1 MPLPLKYVDHRPQK
15 PMTLYARLLCIV
27 LFAMPC
33 YALPAAAQ
41 DSRLVLSS
49 NTTELTLT
57 PWARVVKDADKNKTV
72 EQILNSPLAMPPG
85 DAGGAINFGYTDAA
99 YWFVIPLEN
108 IEKNPLERLLM
119 FEPTWLDQ
127 VQVTLVDASGQLQT
141 QLGGD
146 TLPFAQRAEPRRQI
160 NFKLVLPPGQSTL
173 VVRVASRDTLFVV
186 MSLLD
191 RSALNQLASG
201 EAAFFGFFYGALL
214 ALIAFNLVLYLSVR
228 EPMHLAYCA
237 YVGAFLVLHSV
248 YNGHAF
254 GLFFRESPE
263 LSNWAHSLFAYLFAL
278 SGLVFA
284 NVFLDLKHKLPRMYK
299 VWQKFL
305 IVFFVY
311 FFATF
316 PIGYGVHARGAVNW
330 IVIYSVFVLCL
341 GFISMKQGNNVAKYY
356 LAATVAGLIGT
367 SITALTVL
375 GILPY
380 TFATFR
386 AVDFGMLV
394 DAIMLS
400 LALAERISE
409 GVRLKRLRRFFSPAV
424 ADQLLSVRS
433 EDLYRT
439 HQREIVVMFLDLR
452 GYTSFTLK
460 HGSDEVMRAL
470 AEFHAVMGELI
481 ASHGAT
487 LERFAGDGMM
497 IFFNDPVEIPDPAV
511 KACRMAVEMQSRFL
525 DLQKVWQTRSY
536 SLALGVGISQ
546 GVATIGAIG
555 FEGRHDYAAIG
566 NVTNLAAR
574 LCSQAQGG
582 QTIIC
587 SVVAKNIDK
596 ILQVRPMASLVLKG
610 FAEPVECFEL
620 VNPAQQ
626 QRLESAISVQAQ
638 GIPALG

>member
-1 MPLPLKYVDHRPQK
+1 
-15 PMTLYARLLCIV
+15 MTHYARLLWIV
-27 LFAMPC
+27 LFAIPC

-41 DSRLVLSS
+41 DARLALSS
-49 NTTELTLT
+49 NTTEVALT
-57 PWARVVKDADKNKTV
+57 PWVRIVKDADKNKTV

-108 IEKNPLERLLM
+108 TEKNPLERLLI
-119 FEPTWLDQ
+119 FEPTWLDE
-127 VQVTLVDASGQLQT
+127 VNVTLVDASGQLQT
-141 QLGGD
+141 QVGGD

-173 VVRVASRDTLFVV
+173 VVRVASRDTLFLV

-201 EAAFFGFFYGALL
+201 EAAFFGFFYGALI
-214 ALIAFNLVLYLSVR
+214 ALIAFNFVLYLSVR
-228 EPMHLAYCA
+228 EPMYLAYCA
-237 YVGAFLVLHSV
+237 YVGAFLVLHTV

-254 GLFFRESPE
+254 GLFFREWPE

-284 NVFLDLKHKLPRMYK
+284 SVFLDLKHKLPRMYK

-316 PIGYGVHARGAVNW
+316 PFGYGVHARGAVAW
-330 IVIYSVFVLCL
+330 IAIYSVFVLCI
-341 GFISMKQGNNVAKYY
+341 GFISMKQGNSVAKYY

-367 SITALTVL
+367 SITSLTVL

-400 LALAERISE
+400 LALAERISRVNSLE
-409 GVRLKRLRRFFSPAV
+409 RLRRFFSPAV
-424 ADQLLSVRS
+424 ANQLLSARN
-433 EDLYRT
+433 EDLYRP
-439 HQREIVVMFLDLR
+439 HQREIVVAFLDLR

-460 HGSDEVMRAL
+460 HGPEEVMRML

-497 IFFNDPVEIPDPAV
+497 LFFNDPVEIPDPAV
-511 KACRMAVEMQSRFL
+511 KACRMTMEMQSRFE
-525 DLQKVWQTRSY
+525 DLQKVWDARSY
-536 SLALGVGISQ
+536 SLSLGVGIAQ

-555 FEGRHDYAAIG
+555 FEGRRDYAAIG

-582 QTIIC
+582 QTIVC
-587 SVVAKNIDK
+587 SVVAKNVSTT
-596 ILQVRPMASLVLKG
+596 LSVQPMTSLSLKG
-610 FAEPVECFEL
+610 FDEPVECFEL
-620 VNPAQQ
+620 GTPLGTTLLAPA
-626 QRLESAISVQAQ
+626 
-638 GIPALG
+638 IPRRPQEITAAA

>member
-1 MPLPLKYVDHRPQK
+1 
-15 PMTLYARLLCIV
+15 MTHYARLLWIV
-27 LFAMPC
+27 LFAIPS

-41 DSRLVLSS
+41 ESRLALSS
-49 NTTELTLT
+49 STTEVVLT
-57 PWARVVKDADKNKTV
+57 PWVRVVKDADKNKTV

-108 IEKNPLERLLM
+108 TEKNPLERLLM

-141 QLGGD
+141 QVGGD

-201 EAAFFGFFYGALL
+201 EAAFFGFFYGALI
-214 ALIAFNLVLYLSVR
+214 ALIAFNFVLYLSVR

-237 YVGAFLVLHSV
+237 YVGAFLVLYTV

-254 GLFFRESPE
+254 GLFFREWPE

-284 NVFLDLKHKLPRMYK
+284 SVFLDLKHKLPRMYK

-305 IVFFVY
+305 IAFFVY

-330 IVIYSVFVLCL
+330 IAIYSVFVLCI
-341 GFISMKQGNNVAKYY
+341 GFISMKQGNSVAKYY

-367 SITALTVL
+367 SITSLTVL

-394 DAIMLS
+394 DSIMLS
-400 LALAERISE
+400 LALAARISE
-409 GVRLKRLRRFFSPAV
+409 GERLRRLRRFFSPAV

-433 EDLYRT
+433 EDLYGT
-439 HQREIVVMFLDLR
+439 HQREIVVLFLDLR

-525 DLQKVWQTRSY
+525 DLQKVWEARSY

-555 FEGRHDYAAIG
+555 FDGRHDYAAIG

-582 QTIIC
+582 QTIVC
-587 SVVAKNIDK
+587 SLVAKNIST
-596 ILQVRPMASLVLKG
+596 ILPVKPVASLVLKG
-610 FAEPVECFEL
+610 FAEPVECFEM

-626 QRLESAISVQAQ
+626 QLLESAISVQAQ
-638 GIPALG
+638 GMPALG

>member
-1 MPLPLKYVDHRPQK
+1 
-15 PMTLYARLLCIV
+15 MTHYARLLWIV
-27 LFAMPC
+27 LFAIPC

-41 DSRLVLSS
+41 DSRLALSS
-49 NTTELTLT
+49 NTTEVALT
-57 PWARVVKDADKNKTV
+57 PWVRIVKDADKNKTV

-99 YWFVIPLEN
+99 YWFVIPLDN
-108 IEKNPLERLLM
+108 TEKNPLERLLM
-119 FEPTWLDQ
+119 FEPTWLDE
-127 VQVTLVDASGQLQT
+127 VNVTLVDASGQLQT
-141 QLGGD
+141 QVGGD
-146 TLPFAQRAEPRRQI
+146 TLPFAQRAELRRQI
-160 NFKLVLPPGQSTL
+160 NFNLVLPPGQSTL
-173 VVRVASRDTLFVV
+173 VVRVASRDTLFLV

-201 EAAFFGFFYGALL
+201 EAAFFGFFYGALI
-214 ALIAFNLVLYLSVR
+214 ALIAFNFVLYLSVR
-228 EPMHLAYCA
+228 QPMYLAYCA
-237 YVGAFLVLHSV
+237 YVGAFLLIHSV

-254 GLFFRESPE
+254 GLIFRQWPE

-284 NVFLDLKHKLPRMYK
+284 SVFLDLKHKLPRIYG

-305 IVFFVY
+305 LVFVVY

-316 PIGYGVHARGAVNW
+316 PFGYGVHARGAVTW
-330 IVIYSVFVLCL
+330 IAICSVFVLGL
-341 GFISMKQGNNVAKYY
+341 GIISMKQGNSVAKYY
-356 LAATVAGLIGT
+356 LAATAAGLIGT
-367 SITALTVL
+367 AITSLTVL

-394 DAIMLS
+394 DAILLS
-400 LALAERISE
+400 LALAERISRVNSLE
-409 GVRLKRLRRFFSPAV
+409 RLRRFFSPAV
-424 ADQLLSVRS
+424 ANQLLSARN
-433 EDLYRT
+433 EDLYRP
-439 HQREIVVMFLDLR
+439 HQREIVVVFLDLR

-460 HGSDEVMRAL
+460 HGPEEVMRML

-497 IFFNDPVEIPDPAV
+497 LFFNDPVEIPDPAV
-511 KACRMAVEMQSRFL
+511 KACRMTMEMQSRFE
-525 DLQKVWQTRSY
+525 DLQKTWAARSY
-536 SLALGVGISQ
+536 SLSLGVGIAQ

-555 FEGRHDYAAIG
+555 FEGRRDYAAIG

-582 QTIIC
+582 QTIVC
-587 SVVAKNIDK
+587 SVVAKNVSTT
-596 ILQVRPMASLVLKG
+596 LSVQPMTSLSLKG
-610 FAEPVECFEL
+610 FDEPVECFEL
-620 VNPAQQ
+620 GTPLGTTLLAPA
-626 QRLESAISVQAQ
+626 
-638 GIPALG
+638 IPRRPQEITAVA

>member
-1 MPLPLKYVDHRPQK
+1 MIH
-15 PMTLYARLLCIV
+15 YARLLWIV
-27 LFAMPC
+27 LIAIPC
-33 YALPAAAQ
+33 YALPASAQ

-49 NTTELTLT
+49 NSTELTLT
-57 PWARVVKDADKNKTV
+57 PWVRVVKDADKNKTV
-72 EQILNSPLAMPPG
+72 EQILNLPLAMPPG

-108 IEKNPLERLLM
+108 TEKNPLERLLM

-141 QLGGD
+141 QVGGD

-201 EAAFFGFFYGALL
+201 EAAFFGFFYGALI

-237 YVGAFLVLHSV
+237 YVGAFLVLYTV

-254 GLFFRESPE
+254 GLFFRDWPE
-263 LSNWAHSLFAYLFAL
+263 PSNWAHSLFAYLFAL

-284 NVFLDLKHKLPRMYK
+284 SVFLDLKHKLPRMYK

-330 IVIYSVFVLCL
+330 IAIYSVFVLCI
-341 GFISMKQGNNVAKYY
+341 GFISMKQGNSVAKYY

-367 SITALTVL
+367 AITSLTVL

-394 DAIMLS
+394 DSIMLS
-400 LALAERISE
+400 LALAARISAGE
-409 GVRLKRLRRFFSPAV
+409 RLKRLRRFFSPAV

-497 IFFNDPVEIPDPAV
+497 IFFNDPVEIPDPAA

-525 DLQKVWQTRSY
+525 DLQKVWETRSY

-582 QTIIC
+582 QTIVC

-610 FAEPVECFEL
+610 FAKPVECFEM

-638 GIPALG
+638 RMPALG

>member
-1 MPLPLKYVDHRPQK
+1 
-15 PMTLYARLLCIV
+15 MTKYARLFWIV
-27 LFAMPC
+27 LFAIPC

-41 DSRLVLSS
+41 ESRLALSS
-49 NTTELTLT
+49 NTTEVALT
-57 PWARVVKDADKNKTV
+57 PWVRIVKDADKNKTV
-72 EQILNSPLAMPPG
+72 KQILSSPLEIPPS
-85 DAGGAINFGYTDAA
+85 DTGGAINFGYTDAA
-99 YWFVIPLEN
+99 YWFVIPLDN
-108 IEKNPLERLLM
+108 SEKTPLARLLI
-119 FEPTWLDQ
+119 FEPTWLDE
-127 VQVTLVDASGQLQT
+127 VQVNLVDASGQLQT

-146 TLPFAQRAEPRRQI
+146 TLPFTQRAELRRQI
-160 NFKLVLPPGQSTL
+160 NFNLLLPPGQSTL
-173 VVRVASRDTLFVV
+173 VVRVASRDTFFVA

-201 EAAFFGFFYGALL
+201 EAAYFGFFYGALI
-214 ALIAFNLVLYLSVR
+214 ALFAFNFVLYLSVR
-228 EPMHLAYCA
+228 EPMYLAYCA
-237 YVGAFLVLHSV
+237 YVGAFLLIYTV

-254 GLFFRESPE
+254 GLFFRELPE

-284 NVFLDLKHKLPRMYK
+284 SVFLDLKHKLPRFHR

-305 IVFFVY
+305 LVFVVY

-316 PIGYGVHARGAVNW
+316 PFGYGIHARGAVTW
-330 IVIYSVFVLCL
+330 IAICSVFVLGL
-341 GFISMKQGNNVAKYY
+341 GFISMKQGNSVAKYY

-367 SITALTVL
+367 SITSLTVL

-394 DAIMLS
+394 DAVMLS
-400 LALAERISE
+400 LALAERISR
-409 GVRLKRLRRFFSPAV
+409 VNRLERLRRFFSPAV
-424 ADQLLSVRS
+424 ANQLLSART
-433 EDLYRT
+433 EDLYRP
-439 HQREIVVMFLDLR
+439 HQREIVVVFLDLR
-452 GYTSFTLK
+452 GYTGFALK
-460 HGSDEVMRAL
+460 HDPEEVMGAL

-497 IFFNDPVEIPDPAV
+497 IFLNDPVEIPDPAV
-511 KACRMAVEMQSRFL
+511 KACRMTMEMQSRFE
-525 DLQKVWQTRSY
+525 DLQKVWEARSY
-536 SLALGVGISQ
+536 SLSLGVGIAQ
-546 GVATIGAIG
+546 GVAIIGAIG
-555 FEGRHDYAAIG
+555 FEGRRDYAAIG

-596 ILQVRPMASLVLKG
+596 ILQIRPMASLILKG
-610 FAEPVECFEL
+610 YIEPVACFEM
-620 VNPAQQ
+620 VNSARQHF
-626 QRLESAISVQAQ
+626 LESAISEQAQ
-638 GIPALG
+638 VIPALG